1 MFDVLIKD
9 TMVMDG
15 TGNPWFRAD
24 VSIKDER
31 IVKIGEIPSTSAD
44 RVIDGRKL
52 VTAPGFIDVH
62 NHEDLVVMQDDHP
75 QVVAPFLRQ
84 GVTTIV
90 IGNCAYGAAPV
101 KRENLDLIK
110 GFLNLITGKDIEF
123 TWTTMDEYLT
133 KMEQQGVV
141 FNVAALLAHA
151 PIRFSVMGASDAGPT
166 NPQLDEMKSLV
177 RESMLAGSWGF
188 STGLLYP
195 PGIWTPTGE
204 LIELCKVVGE
214 FDGLFTSHV
223 RGSSETGISAEKE
236 IIRIGEEA
244 GVRVHHSHHEAFGKR
259 FWPQIKRTVKLDEE
273 ARKRGLDI
281 ASDVIPYTTAN
292 TTLRAIFPPWALAGG
307 VPELIK
313 RLKDPET
320 RKKIR
325 RDIEEVIPKWP
336 PWGPGGW
343 PHNLVEAT
351 GYANIVISFVKNP
364 KYKKYVGK
372 TLAEVGRIEGKHPFD
387 AACDMLIDA
396 QGDIMALYYGVSG
409 DRRGD
414 RALQYVLKH
423 PFSGASPDAIILGKE
438 WSHPGG
444 YGGFVRVIAHF
455 ARDLGLFSMEEAVR
469 KITSF
474 PAGRLHLRDR
484 GLIRE
489 GMYADVVIFDPLKVK
504 DKATYDSPT
513 QFPEGIRYV
522 FVNGKLVVENGE
534 QHKLLPGAVLR
545 KEIVAE

>member
-1 MFDVLIKD
+1 MFDFLIKD

-15 TGNPWFRAD
+15 TGNPWFRGD
-24 VSIKDER
+24 VAVTGDR
-31 IVKIGEIPSTSAD
+31 IEKIGKIPPSSAG

-52 VTAPGFIDVH
+52 VTAPGFIDIH
-62 NHEDLVVMQDDHP
+62 NHEDIVLMQDDHP
-75 QVVAPFLRQ
+75 QVLSPFLRQ
-84 GVTTIV
+84 GVTTLV

-101 KRENLDLIK
+101 KAENLDLIK
-110 GFLNLITGKDIEF
+110 GFLNLITGKDVPF
-123 TWTTMDEYLT
+123 TWNTMDEYLA
-133 KMEQQGVV
+133 KMQEQGVV

-151 PIRFSVMGASDAGPT
+151 PVRFSVMGASDSNPT
-166 NPQLDEMKSLV
+166 KPQMEEMRALV
-177 RESMLAGSWGF
+177 RESMQAGAWGF
-188 STGLLYP
+188 SAGLLYP
-195 PGIWTPTGE
+195 PGIWTPTDE

-214 FDGLFTSHV
+214 FDGLFTCHV

-236 IIRIGEEA
+236 IIKIGEEA

-259 FWPQIKRTVKLDEE
+259 FWPQIKKTVKLDEQ
-273 ARKRGLDI
+273 ARRRGLDI

-313 RLKDPET
+313 RLEDLAT
-320 RKKIR
+320 RKRIR
-325 RDIEEVIPKWP
+325 RDIEKVIPRWP

-372 TLAEVGRIEGKHPFD
+372 SMAEVGKTEGKHPFD

-396 QGDIMALYYGVSG
+396 QGDIMALYFGVSG
-409 DRRGD
+409 DKKSD
-414 RALQYVLKH
+414 KALQFVLRH
-423 PFSGASPDAIILGKE
+423 PYSGASPDAIILGKE

-444 YGGFVRVIAHF
+444 YGAFARVIAHY
-455 ARDLGLFSMEEAVR
+455 AREMGLFSMEEAVR
-469 KITSF
+469 KMTSF
-474 PAGRLHLRDR
+474 PAARLHLKGR

-489 GMYADVVIFDPLKVK
+489 GMYADLVIFDPLRIK
-504 DKATYDSPT
+504 DKATYDNPT
-513 QFPEGIRYV
+513 QYPEGIRNV
-522 FVNGKLVVENGE
+522 FVNGKLVVEDGQ
-534 QHKLLPGAVLR
+534 QHILLPGTVLR
-545 KEIVAE
+545 KEIVAG